1 MNNQWLDGMR
11 RWWAMRASKLN
22 RAGMIYG
29 AVRY

>member
-11 RWWAMRASKLN
+11 RWWAMRASKMN

-29 AVRY
+29 TIRY